1 MADVIW
7 SGNSA
12 SAGSRSGP
20 GTGVSYSG
28 ASGSSR
34 GSSGSKRSSG
44 AAAVSLGNVL
54 ESNFM
59 PNSLVSQGQT
69 DFKSFDDTL
78 SAISSLIQN
87 TFGGGAQANN
97 NANYRQLMEMQNE
110 YNTNSANKV
119 MKFNREMAERQ
130 MAFQER
136 MSNTAYQR
144 AVTDLKKAGLNP
156 ILAALNGAS
165 TPSGSSASGV
175 FASSA
180 SPGYDEGY
188 NGVTSVISS
197 LINNLPMLT
206 IASALNGSPKVKSLI
221 SNVTNTVDDVS
232 GVVSDVLN
240 GAKNIAS
247 KGINWIKRKFTSNG
261 NKAIGGGTR

>member
-1 MADVIW
+1 MSDVIW

-12 SAGSRSGP
+12 TAGSRSGP

-28 ASGSSR
+28 SSF

-44 AAAVSLGNVL
+44 NTAVSLGNVL

-59 PNSLVSQGQT
+59 PNSLVDKSLT
-69 DFKSFDDTL
+69 DFKSFDDTI

-87 TFGGGAQANN
+87 TFGGGSQANN

-156 ILAALNGAS
+156 VLAALNGAS
-165 TPSGSSASGV
+165 TPVGSSASGV
-175 FASSA
+175 MAHSA

-206 IASALNGSPKVKSLI
+206 IASALNSSPRIHSLI
-221 SNVTNTVDDVS
+221 NNVTGTVDEVS
-232 GVVSDVLN
+232 GVVNDVLS
-240 GAKNIAS
+240 GARNFAV
-247 KGINWIKRKFTSNG
+247 KGYNWIKSKFVG
-261 NKAIGGGTR
+261 NKFNGGETR

>member
-1 MADVIW
+1 MAADVIW

-12 SAGSRSGP
+12 SSGSRSGP
-20 GTGVSYSG
+20 ATGISYSG
-28 ASGSSR
+28 PISSGSSSR
-34 GSSGSKRSSG
+34 GSDRED
-44 AAAVSLGNVL
+44 VLGF
-54 ESNFM
+54 SNFLGDFFT
-59 PNSLVSQGQT
+59 PNKLVGQNNT
-69 DFKSFDDTL
+69 DFKNFDDTI

-87 TFGGGAQANN
+87 TFGGSSQANN
-97 NANYRQLMEMQNE
+97 NANYRKLMEMQNE
-110 YNTNSANKV
+110 YNTNSANMV

-156 ILAALNGAS
+156 VLAALNGAS
-165 TPSGSSASGV
+165 TPVGSSASGV
-175 FASSA
+175 MAHSA

-188 NGVTSVISS
+188 NGVTSVIAS

-221 SNVTNTVDDVS
+221 SNVTDTVDDVS
-232 GVVSDVLN
+232 GVVNDVLS
-240 GAKNIAS
+240 GARNIAS
-247 KGINWIKRKFTSNG
+247 KGYNFVKNKISNFTSKFNSS
-261 NKAIGGGTR
+261 GGGTR